1 MIALSRFV
9 QAARYAINRA
19 YIGATKAPFCFVPP
33 KAQPLITPVSIRFPL
48 QTGKDKAGNAV
59 LVKDAATE
67 RFRVELN
74 ERVGV
79 LFRQYVRGNGGDAR
93 NIPAQ
98 LVSFTS
104 APFGVEIPNPDPPD
118 VLPWRSID
126 GASAQR
132 LPLGYSFDA
141 YGENLEWWQR
151 DAGDAHA
158 IIAGATRSGK
168 SVTIRS
174 LVTSL
179 VASES
184 PDDLEIVPF
193 DLKRRALIALESA
206 PHVRVPLAYT
216 KEMALALLVALDNEQ
231 NRRIEELVD
240 HPTVAV
246 VMDELT
252 DILEGDEEAQSIF
265 SRLARKGAEL
275 GIFILAG
282 TQKPMISELGQGN
295 SQLTMR
301 VVGKM
306 KTGRDAKLVAGAD
319 IDADRLRYPG
329 TFYVVSGRGEPVQ
342 IRTLYV
348 DDAQMERTI
357 AQAWQRWP
365 HPSPSVLTVPD
376 LAPGTTGKA
385 VAKAAERQAQVEA
398 DLARLLDEFGEDLTE
413 VSMSKKIETI
423 GLHTSGTDWKK
434 GKQRVSE
441 AMTLFYQREVA

>member
-1 MIALSRFV
+1 MIPLSKFV
-9 QAARYAINRA
+9 QATRYAINRT

-33 KAQPLITPVSIRFPL
+33 KARPTVTPVTIRYPL
-48 QTGKDKAGNAV
+48 RTGTDKAGNAV

-74 ERVGV
+74 EQIGT
-79 LFRQYVRGNGGDAR
+79 LFRQYVRANKGDAR
-93 NIPAQ
+93 TIPAQ

-104 APFGVEIPNPDPPD
+104 APFGIEIPNPDPPD

-126 GASAQR
+126 GASAYR
-132 LPLGYSFDA
+132 LPLGYSFDT

-174 LVTSL
+174 LAASL
-179 VASES
+179 IAAES

-193 DLKRRALIALESA
+193 DLKRRALVALESA

-240 HPTVAV
+240 HPTIAV
-246 VMDELT
+246 ILDELT
-252 DILEGDEEAQSIF
+252 DILEGDDEAQAIF

-301 VVGKM
+301 VVGRM

-329 TFYVVSGRGEPVQ
+329 TFYIVSGRGEPVQ
-342 IRTLYV
+342 IRTTYI
-348 DDAQMERTI
+348 DDAQMEQVI
-357 AQAWQRWP
+357 AHAWQRWP
-365 HPSPSVLTVPD
+365 SPSPSVLDVPSF
-376 LAPGTTGKA
+376 APGTTGKA
-385 VAKAAERQAQVEA
+385 AAKAAERLAQAEE
-398 DLARLLDEFGEDLTE
+398 DLARLLDEFGEELEE
-413 VSMSKKIETI
+413 VSMSKRIEAI
-423 GLHTSGTDWKK
+423 GLTPKGNHWTK
-434 GKQRVSE
+434 GKKRVEE
-441 AMTLFYQREVA
+441 ALELYYQRETV